1 MKLSHMIS
9 KLDLLSVDSEAL
21 EVSEASED
29 LVDLVVVAADVLV
42 VSGMEVVSLGQY
54 LDSHL
59 SVQAMPSS
67 CRHPGKGLEV
77 AITDNIFLKKLIIA
91 MCVRLISLQY
101 IYDLKKQDHKMIV
114 CLCLYPGFVCEPSL

>member
-1 MKLSHMIS
+1 MIS
-9 KLDLLSVDSEAL
+9 KLDLLSVDPEAL

-29 LVDLVVVAADVLV
+29 LVDLVVVAAEVLV

-67 CRHPGKGLEV
+67 CRHPGRGLEV
-77 AITDNIFLKKLIIA
+77 AITDNIFLKRLIIA
-91 MCVRLISLQY
+91 MCVRMISMQY
-101 IYDLKKQDHKMIV
+101 IYDLKKQDHKTIV

>member
-1 MKLSHMIS
+1 MIS
-9 KLDLLSVDSEAL
+9 NLDLLSVDSEAL
-21 EVSEASED
+21 EALEASEV
-29 LVDLVVVAADVLV
+29 LVDLVVAAEEVLV

-77 AITDNIFLKKLIIA
+77 ASTDNSS
-91 MCVRLISLQY
+91 R
-101 IYDLKKQDHKMIV
+101 
-114 CLCLYPGFVCEPSL
+114 G

>member
-1 MKLSHMIS
+1 MIS

-21 EVSEASED
+21 EALEASEV
-29 LVDLVVVAADVLV
+29 LVDLVVAAEEVLV

-67 CRHPGKGLEV
+67 CRHPGRGLEV
-77 AITDNIFLKKLIIA
+77 AITDNIFLKRSIIV
-91 MCVRLISLQY
+91 MCVRMISMQY
-101 IYDLKKQDHKMIV
+101 IYDLKRQDHKTAV

>member
-1 MKLSHMIS
+1 MIS

-21 EVSEASED
+21 EASEASEG
-29 LVDLVVVAADVLV
+29 LVDLVVAAVEVLV

-67 CRHPGKGLEV
+67 CRHPGRGLEV
-77 AITDNIFLKKLIIA
+77 AITDNIFLKRLIIA
-91 MCVRLISLQY
+91 MCVRLISMQY
-101 IYDLKKQDHKMIV
+101 IYDLKRQDHKTVV
-114 CLCLYPGFVCEPSL
+114 CLCLYPGFVCESSL

>member
-1 MKLSHMIS
+1 MIS

-21 EVSEASED
+21 EALEASEV
-29 LVDLVVVAADVLV
+29 LVDLVVAAEEVLV

-67 CRHPGKGLEV
+67 CRHPGRGLEV
-77 AITDNIFLKKLIIA
+77 AITDNIFLKRSIIV
-91 MCVRLISLQY
+91 MCVRMISMQY
-101 IYDLKKQDHKMIV
+101 IYDLKRQDHKTVV
-114 CLCLYPGFVCEPSL
+114 CLCLYPGLVCEPSL

>member
-1 MKLSHMIS
+1 MIS

-21 EVSEASED
+21 EASEASEA
-29 LVDLVVVAADVLV
+29 LEALAVVVVAEVLV
-42 VSGMEVVSLGQY
+42 VSGMEAVSLGQY

-59 SVQAMPSS
+59 SVQALPSS

-77 AITDNIFLKKLIIA
+77 AITDNIFLKRLIIA
-91 MCVRLISLQY
+91 MCVRLISMQY
-101 IYDLKKQDHKMIV
+101 IYDLKRQDHKTVV